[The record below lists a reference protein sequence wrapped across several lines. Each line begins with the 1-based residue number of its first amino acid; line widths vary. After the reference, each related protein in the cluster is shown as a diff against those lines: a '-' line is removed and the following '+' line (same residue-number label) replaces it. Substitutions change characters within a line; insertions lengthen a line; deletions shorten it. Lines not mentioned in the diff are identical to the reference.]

1 MEDGGITNR
10 SIVAST
16 RSFGN
21 NPERFGPQQARLRWS
36 LGYRADPVE
45 VKETSFHFLMVKL
58 PQEMVIT
65 GIATQGLGKEW
76 VTKYE
81 LLSRQHETSF
91 VRFREVNGTVKKFEG
106 NTDGDKIKYNPV
118 PIPKKASE
126 VLFVPTEWHG
136 NIALRFELYGCS
148 KGK

>member
-1 MEDGGITNR
+1 MEDGGVTNR

-21 NPERFGPQQARLRWS
+21 NPETFGPQQARLRWS

-65 GIATQGLGKEW
+65 GIAKQGLGKEW

-91 VRFREVNGTVKKFEG
+91 VRFREVNGTVKVK
-106 NTDGDKIKYNPV
+106 TVI
-118 PIPKKASE
+118 
-126 VLFVPTEWHG
+126 H
-136 NIALRFELYGCS
+136 
-148 KGK
+148 